1 MYTNKALQHFKK
13 PKNMGRIENPDAI
26 GEVGNV
32 ICGDVM
38 KIYLKIGKN
47 KSGQEIIKD
56 IKFETYGCVAAIATS
71 SVLTELAKGKTL
83 DQALKI
89 DNQTIINALGNLP
102 AIKIHCSV
110 LAANALAE
118 AIYNY
123 FTKNNREIPEFLKQ
137 KHASSLRAT
146 QREHLPAR
154 LANASSKR
162 AGRQK

>member
-13 PKNMGRIENPDAI
+13 PKNMGAMENPDSI

-32 ICGDVM
+32 VCGDLM

-47 KSGQEIIKD
+47 KTGQEIIKN

-89 DNQTIINALGNLP
+89 DNQAIVNALDNLP

-110 LAANALAE
+110 LAADALAE

-123 FTKNNREIPEFLKQ
+123 LTKNNREVPESLKQ
-137 KHASSLRAT
+137 KHENIIKHKT
-146 QREHLPAR
+146 E
-154 LANASSKR
+154 K
-162 AGRQK
+162 